1 MSKGNSDAVQQQYQE
16 MVNSFKKHCQDSLKG
31 ESDAWNNLL
40 QQGLSS
46 SEHEICVNYKS
57 GLE

>member
-46 SEHEICVNYKS
+46 FEHETCVNVS
-57 GLE
+57 